1 MIDICSDDWSQG
13 VKDAS
18 HEIELTEVFG
28 LSNTP
33 DPVSIRVF
41 VEGQEYSYWT
51 YNEYFN
57 RIEFTIT
64 PDYGEFVQVVYT
76 IES

>member
-18 HEIELTEVFG
+18 QEVVLTEVVG

-57 RIEFTIT
+57 RIEYTVT